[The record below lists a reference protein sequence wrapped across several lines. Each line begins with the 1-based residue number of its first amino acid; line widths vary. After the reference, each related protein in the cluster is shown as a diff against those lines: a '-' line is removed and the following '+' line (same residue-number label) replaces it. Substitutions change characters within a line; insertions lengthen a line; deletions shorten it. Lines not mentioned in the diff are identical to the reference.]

1 MSKNDI
7 TNDEIKSRIY
17 STEARERHDDIFAK
31 RTFDEWLDIEGLNE
45 IACKLEDEFLKEKIS
60 YSQFKKTIHHF
71 L

>member
-17 STEARERHDDIFAK
+17 SAEARERHTDIFAK

>member
-17 STEARERHDDIFAK
+17 SAEARERHTDIFAK

-45 IACKLEDEFLKEKIS
+45 IACKFEDEFLKEKIS

>member
-17 STEARERHDDIFAK
+17 SAEARERHTDIFAK

-45 IACKLEDEFLKEKIS
+45 IACKLEDKFLKEKIS

>member
-17 STEARERHDDIFAK
+17 SAEARERHTDIFAK
-31 RTFDEWLDIEGLNE
+31 RTFYEWLDIEGLNE